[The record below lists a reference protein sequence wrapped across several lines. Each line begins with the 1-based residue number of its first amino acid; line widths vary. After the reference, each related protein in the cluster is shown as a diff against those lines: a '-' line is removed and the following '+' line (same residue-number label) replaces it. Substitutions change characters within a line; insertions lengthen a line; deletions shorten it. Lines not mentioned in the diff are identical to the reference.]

1 MLTIVVLPHLKDKR
15 FADETLL
22 LQGIFEVMRS
32 DGTCQ
37 PITEDTVRELKEL
50 VPTFFFFLRVNRLQI
65 HCVCA
70 THLSQV
76 RVKKA
81 QLDAAERKY
90 SSNCCVSSEELMGA
104 SGNLL
109 HAHDEYRKV
118 PSGVFEA
125 GVWTLVDAQI
135 VVLASTHLQK

>member
-50 VPTFFFFLRVNRLQI
+50 VPTFFFFSPCESIADPLRVR
-65 HCVCA
+65 
-70 THLSQV
+70 
-76 RVKKA
+76 
-81 QLDAAERKY
+81 Y
-90 SSNCCVSSEELMGA
+90 SPFAGPSEE
-104 SGNLL
+104 
-109 HAHDEYRKV
+109 
-118 PSGVFEA
+118 
-125 GVWTLVDAQI
+125 
-135 VVLASTHLQK
+135 STA